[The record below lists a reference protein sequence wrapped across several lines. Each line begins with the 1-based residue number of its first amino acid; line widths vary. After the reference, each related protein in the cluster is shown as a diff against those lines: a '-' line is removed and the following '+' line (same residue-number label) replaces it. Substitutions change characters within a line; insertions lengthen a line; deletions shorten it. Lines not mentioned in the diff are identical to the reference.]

1 MATIDV
7 LNIEGSKKGELPV
20 DENIFDGTVNEAL
33 FYEVVRMQLA
43 NRRSGTA
50 STKTRAEV
58 SGSGRKPWR
67 QKGTGRARAGSI
79 RSPLWRHGGVV
90 FGPKPRDYSYSV
102 PKKVVKGGLKSA
114 IQYKINEGKLRI
126 FDSLTVD
133 EPKTK
138 KAAELFSRLGIK
150 DALIVIDGDDRN
162 LRLAVRNLKDFK
174 YLELKALNVYDI
186 LCYDELVTTEDTFK
200 KIEEKLRV
208 E

>member
-7 LNIEGSKKGELPV
+7 LNIEGTKKGELTI
-20 DENIFDGTVNEAL
+20 DEKVFDGVVNEAL
-33 FYEVVRMQLA
+33 FYEVVKMQLA
-43 NRRSGTA
+43 SRRSGTA

-90 FGPKPRDYSYSV
+90 FGPKPRDYSYRV

-114 IQYKINEGKLRI
+114 IQYKINEGKLRV

-138 KAAELFSRLGIK
+138 KAVKLFAKLGIK
-150 DALIVIDGDDRN
+150 DALIVVDGDDRN

-186 LCYDELVTTEDTFK
+186 LCYDELVTTEDTLK